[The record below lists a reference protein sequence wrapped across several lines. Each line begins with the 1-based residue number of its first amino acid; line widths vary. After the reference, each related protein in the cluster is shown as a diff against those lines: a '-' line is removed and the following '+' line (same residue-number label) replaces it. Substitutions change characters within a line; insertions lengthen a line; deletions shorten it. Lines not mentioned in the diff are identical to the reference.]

1 MAITS
6 KIYKRPNSAADLY
19 AFNKVCRTSRIE
31 ALQTIIA
38 ATPAVAS
45 VLPASQTY
53 SSGDVYA
60 EDIICGGTTKL
71 IGKMVG
77 ILVSDTLENGA
88 EAAYVVQ
95 GGPFLMKAA
104 AAQTWAAGKEVWWK
118 TTDGLIYSADPGGGT
133 GVECGY
139 VVTNPE
145 GDATE
150 TDPANMPA
158 ATYVWVVLNQIVS

>member
-19 AFNKVCRTSRIE
+19 AFNKVCRT
-31 ALQTIIA
+31 AHLDNLQTIVST
-38 ATPAVAS
+38 TPAVAS

-53 SSGDVYA
+53 TTGDVYA
-60 EDIICGGTTKL
+60 EDIICGGTTKN

-77 ILVSDTLENGA
+77 ILMSDTVENGE

-95 GGPFLMKAA
+95 GGPFLMKSA
-104 AAQTWAAGKEVWWK
+104 AAQTWNPGKEVWWK
-118 TTDGLIYSADPGGGT
+118 TSDGLIYSADPGGGT
-133 GVECGY
+133 GIECGY

-145 GDATE
+145 GDHTE
-150 TDPANMPA
+150 TDPANMPT